1 MTMNTDKDDEES
13 SVHLGGVVVSVIDS
27 PRSGFEP

>member
-1 MTMNTDKDDEES
+1 MHNDNDNEEP